1 MQRDVEV
8 SGMNYAVGEAFT
20 SQTPLE
26 RGAAFIPST
35 ILTLSQIKEAITM
48 AAASHYLQLENAT
61 IIGKCQ
67 NQLTDQNDSGR
78 NTDASN

>member
-8 SGMNYAVGEAFT
+8 SGMNYAVGEPFT

-35 ILTLSQIKEAITM
+35 IHTLSQIKEAISLWPQPLITY
-48 AAASHYLQLENAT
+48 S
-61 IIGKCQ
+61 
-67 NQLTDQNDSGR
+67 
-78 NTDASN
+78 